1 MDRNTKMKILAF
13 AASSSR
19 QSINKQLLT
28 YAARLLH
35 DGLVDGAAVEI
46 IDLNDYEMPI
56 FSIDRENESGIPLQ
70 AHDFF
75 AKIGEADALLIS
87 FAEHNGQYTA
97 AYKNIF
103 DWTSRINKRIYQ
115 DKPAVLF
122 STSPGLGGG
131 GNVLKTAVA
140 SGRFFGYDV
149 KASLSIPSFHQN
161 FDAASLALSNADLD
175 EAFRGA
181 LTALTRAEAVPA

>member
-1 MDRNTKMKILAF
+1 MKILAF
-13 AASSSR
+13 AASTSR

-75 AKIGEADALLIS
+75 AKIGDADAILIS

-122 STSPGLGGG
+122 STSTGPGG
-131 GNVLKTAVA
+131 
-140 SGRFFGYDV
+140 
-149 KASLSIPSFHQN
+149 
-161 FDAASLALSNADLD
+161 
-175 EAFRGA
+175 
-181 LTALTRAEAVPA
+181 VP

>member
-1 MDRNTKMKILAF
+1 MDGDTKMRILAF
-13 AASSSR
+13 AASTSR

-35 DGLVDGAAVEI
+35 DGLVEGAAVEI

-56 FSIDRENESGIPLQ
+56 FSVDRENESGIPPQ

-75 AKIGEADALLIS
+75 AKIGEADAILIS

-122 STSPGLGGG
+122 STSTGPGGG
-131 GNVLKTAVA
+131 CNVLRTAVA
-140 SGRFFGYDV
+140 SGQFFGYYV
-149 KASLSIPSFHQN
+149 KASLSIPSFHRN

-181 LTALTRAEAVPA
+181 LTALTRAAAVPA